1 MARRRNVTGSGA
13 SDEMEGTSV
22 LFKGRTANSKQPTI
36 YICKNY
42 TCDEPLTDAGKL
54 AGKMREL
61 AANAVEASFL
71 GPERKIALLQAVE
84 QYGW

>member
-1 MARRRNVTGSGA
+1 
-13 SDEMEGTSV
+13 
-22 LFKGRTANSKQPTI
+22 
-36 YICKNY
+36 
-42 TCDEPLTDAGKL
+42 
-54 AGKMREL
+54 MREL